1 MSRRPSSLLLALI
14 GALMT
19 LAVIWVN
26 GRPSVFTDTDDYFIH
41 GYRIAHTIEYSI
53 IGWDKDQPE
62 TPQEWKD
69 YRDLQQ
75 DIHFGHTSMGARSP
89 YYGMLLYGLQKVGTL
104 WLVAAVQALISAWMV
119 ALLFRAMAPKAPAW
133 SYAVL
138 MALVSGLTALP
149 YIAGFALPDIFAASV
164 CASIALLV
172 VYRDTLKRWE
182 QWGLAAILAASLTF
196 HTSHILLAAV
206 AIPTALVVAWAMK
219 APRRELK
226 ISAAMLMGAL
236 VLGVALVSGYAM
248 GIKLSTGD
256 DFGRPPFL
264 TARVIAD
271 GPGRDYL
278 RWSCAHGGKWAMC
291 RFKNTPLRDS
301 EEIIWSDKPQTGA
314 FNRAS
319 YNERV
324 MMARQDMSFA
334 LNTFLYD
341 PLGQTGASLKNWGL
355 QLIRVRADEPLLDPS
370 VYFRNDYWKTTDLIP
385 MIRAVGPC
393 TVKGGCVPR
402 FTVQALEWVHTPF
415 LFLALAVVIWRLA
428 RGDVRRAAFKE
439 RNLAWDRP
447 LARMLLCA
455 AIVLLAIIINA
466 AVCGAFSIPVP
477 RYQARVVWL
486 IPAIAG
492 IMGLSMVTERRWSKL
507 KLEIPEAWLE
517 RLRPLLDRA
526 RPVTDLVDPAFLR
539 FGLVG
544 AAGFT
549 IDAVILHGVMH
560 AGLNYFSGRLV
571 SFAIAVLCTWQMN
584 RSFTFRTPSAHGTF
598 KEAAIYIGVQCAGG
612 AANIGVYSLA
622 IMLVPALQHWLLVP
636 LAMGSAA
643 GLCLTFIGAKHL
655 AFRERAPGLGPV
667 DPAGV

>member
-1 MSRRPSSLLLALI
+1 MMRRPNSLVLAFI

-53 IGWDKDQPE
+53 IGWDKDRPE

-69 YRDLQQ
+69 YHALQQ

-104 WLVAAVQALISAWMV
+104 WLLAAVQALVSCWMV

-138 MALVSGLTALP
+138 MALLAGLTTLP

-172 VYRDTLKRWE
+172 VFRDTLKRWE
-182 QWGLAAILAASLTF
+182 QAGLMAILVAALTF
-196 HTSHILLAAV
+196 HTSHLLLAAV
-206 AIPTALVVAWAMK
+206 AVPVALVTAWAMK

-226 ISAAMLMGAL
+226 VSGIMLGGAL
-236 VLGVALVSGYAM
+236 VLGVALTSGYAM
-248 GIKLSTGD
+248 GVKLVTGD

-278 RWSCAHGGKWAMC
+278 RWSCAHGGQWAMC
-291 RFKNTPLRDS
+291 RFRNLPLDNS
-301 EEIIWSDKPQTGA
+301 EDIIWSDKADKGA

-319 YNERV
+319 FSERV
-324 MMARQDMSFA
+324 LMARQDASFA
-334 LNTFLYD
+334 LHTFAYD
-341 PLGQTGASLKNWGL
+341 PLGQIGASLKNFGL
-355 QLIRVRADEPLLDPS
+355 QMIRVRADEPLLDPS
-370 VYFRNDYWKTTDLIP
+370 VYLRNDYWSTTDLIP
-385 MIRAVGPC
+385 MIKAVGPC
-393 TVKGGCVPR
+393 TIKGGCVPR
-402 FTVQALEWVHTPF
+402 FTVIGLEWVHTPF
-415 LFLALAVVIWRLA
+415 LFLCLAVLVWRLA
-428 RGDVRRAAFKE
+428 RSDVRRAAFKE
-439 RNLAWDRP
+439 RSLAWDRP

-455 AIVLLAIIINA
+455 AVVILAIIINA

-477 RYQARVVWL
+477 RYQARVIWL

-507 KLEIPEAWLE
+507 KLEVPESWLE
-517 RLRPLLDRA
+517 RIRPLIDRA
-526 RPVTDLVDPAFLR
+526 RPVAGLIDPAFLR

-549 IDAVILHGVMH
+549 IDAVILHGLVH

-571 SFAIAVLCTWQMN
+571 SFSIAVICTWLMN

-612 AANIGVYSLA
+612 AANIGVYTLA
-622 IMLVPALQHWLLVP
+622 IALVPALKSWLLIP

-643 GLCLTFIGAKHL
+643 GLCLTFIGSKHL
-655 AFRERAPGLGPV
+655 AFRERAPMAEV